1 MTPSAQEFTVLGKCW
16 PFSLSQTRV
25 PSGKK
30 LSIVPVRSPTRP
42 SPAPSSRK
50 SAQQKVRGNHACHSA
65 TPRNSSP
72 RGSPAAISF
81 SPSRLSHLLFA
92 QTQVSNSSVPTAA
105 FVSSFSKFLTPGRRA
120 RERRTAGGTFFP
132 PAGGGR
138 RGAGECAPSLC
149 APAGGTRGGQ
159 GDNGH
164 KASPKWLTQLERR
177 PARQMS
183 DSGDGSAVRGA
194 APAVGPDQSGEGRL
208 IRISGSCLPVW
219 SFSCTQDKRR
229 FHRSGKM

>member
-1 MTPSAQEFTVLGKCW
+1 M
-16 PFSLSQTRV
+16 
-25 PSGKK
+25 
-30 LSIVPVRSPTRP
+30 SIVPVRSPTRP

-164 KASPKWLTQLERR
+164 KASPKWLSQLERR
-177 PARQMS
+177 PGEYSGAQAHRLTATRRLADRRARPSQP
-183 DSGDGSAVRGA
+183 AHP
-194 APAVGPDQSGEGRL
+194 APP
-208 IRISGSCLPVW
+208 
-219 SFSCTQDKRR
+219 T
-229 FHRSGKM
+229 RSPSPAPPRA